1 MPPISADT
9 YTENVAT
16 CLVSSKP
23 KSLDVASSSAIV
35 RSSPTEERAAESHE
49 VQYPVGGKDQTN
61 CCLFCVKHSNSLETN
76 VQHMSSEHSLYI
88 PEIEHLSDLETLV
101 RYLHTVITEYNEC
114 LYCGMMKHSAEG
126 VRRHMLDKGHCM
138 INLEREPQLLEFW
151 DFSDGNEDDTDNQEI
166 SNLLAPGIETA
177 SSRDLSQDEHTLP
190 SGKVVGSK
198 SKAREARLLNRRTA
212 LALKE
217 NSNRVATQ
225 DSTDNIEIT
234 SAAGPVKARMTTP
247 RDTQDRT
254 VAVRDALGLAG
265 VSGQQM
271 RSLIT
276 VRRKMQRQ
284 QAIVRASAAW
294 ADEKGGTHQK
304 HYKTKMNLRD
314 G

>member
-1 MPPISADT
+1 M
-9 YTENVAT
+9 
-16 CLVSSKP
+16 
-23 KSLDVASSSAIV
+23 
-35 RSSPTEERAAESHE
+35 
-49 VQYPVGGKDQTN
+49 
-61 CCLFCVKHSNSLETN
+61 
-76 VQHMSSEHSLYI
+76 
-88 PEIEHLSDLETLV
+88 
-101 RYLHTVITEYNEC
+101 
-114 LYCGMMKHSAEG
+114 
-126 VRRHMLDKGHCM
+126 
-138 INLEREPQLLEFW
+138 
-151 DFSDGNEDDTDNQEI
+151 
-166 SNLLAPGIETA
+166 
-177 SSRDLSQDEHTLP
+177 
-190 SGKVVGSK
+190 
-198 SKAREARLLNRRTA
+198 
-212 LALKE
+212 
-217 NSNRVATQ
+217 ATQ
-225 DSTDNIEIT
+225 DSADNIDMT